1 MSVLGMRQGKYD
13 TSQEHAIVSES
24 MEVLKKQTKTHI
36 NWGPSEGCR
45 SQLKEHSVIKAGTIW
60 AAQ

>member
-13 TSQEHAIVSES
+13 TSQKHATVSES

-36 NWGPSEGCR
+36 N
-45 SQLKEHSVIKAGTIW
+45 
-60 AAQ
+60 